1 MSERTCPL
9 GHTCDSCL
17 WETEVTKENVQT
29 MEVKTFRQCALV
41 TIAEQSGEQAR
52 MTYSLGAA
60 IESQR
65 NETTNAAHL
74 LAGAINANRLE
85 HQQ

>member
-1 MSERTCPL
+1 MAERTCPF
-9 GHTCDSCL
+9 GHTCAGCL
-17 WETEVTKENVQT
+17 LEIEVTKENVQT
-29 MEVKTFRQCALV
+29 QEVKTFRQCSLV
-41 TIAEQSGEQAR
+41 TIAEQAGEQAK

-65 NETTNAAHL
+65 NENVSAAHL

>member
-1 MSERTCPL
+1 MNERTCPL

-41 TIAEQSGEQAR
+41 TIAEQAGEQAK

-65 NETTNAAHL
+65 NENVSAAHL